1 MFYSISK
8 KFLIFLFA
16 LLIII
21 PVSMVVITTLKTSD
35 YFYLNP
41 TGLPDAVTFQ
51 NFIDIVKENNLHTH
65 FLNSLI
71 VTVST
76 IFLCLFVASLVSY
89 VIMRLNG
96 WKSFALYGVFI
107 IGMMLPAQVNMIPL
121 YGIVDSLGLL
131 NSLFGLI
138 LVSTTTFM
146 SIVVFIVAGFMKTIP
161 KSMIE
166 ASAMDGASEWQIYLR
181 VVLPL
186 SAPAMATAAIFV
198 GVMVWNDLLYPL
210 LFVASPEKKTL
221 PLSLLDFQ
229 GEYFTN
235 YPMIFSGVLIASIP
249 MVILYIFLQRYFIEG
264 MTAGASKG

>member
-1 MFYSISK
+1 MIHSIVK
-8 KFLIFLFA
+8 RVLVILFA
-16 LLIII
+16 LLIIL
-21 PVSMVVITTLKTSD
+21 PVSMVIITTFKTSD

-41 TGLPDAVTFQ
+41 TGLPESITFQ
-51 NFIDIVKENNLHTH
+51 NFIDIVKENNLHRN

-71 VTVST
+71 VTIST
-76 IFLCLFVASLVSY
+76 IASCLFIASLVSY
-89 VIMRLNG
+89 VIMRLSG
-96 WKSFALYGVFI
+96 WKSLALYGVFI

-131 NSLFGLI
+131 NSLLGLI
-138 LVSTTTFM
+138 LVSTTSFM
-146 SIVVFIVAGFMKTIP
+146 PIVVFIVAGFMKTIP

-166 ASAMDGASEWQIYLR
+166 ASAMDGASEWQIYSR
-181 VVLPL
+181 IVLPL

-249 MVILYIFLQRYFIEG
+249 MIILYIFLQRYFIEG
-264 MTAGASKG
+264 MTAGANK